1 MTEQQAR
8 RVPVALLAVVLAQAI
23 AGLIW
28 AGGAA
33 ARITALEDDVASRGL
48 VLERLARLEEQGAAT
63 GRAVERIER
72 RMEGR

>member
-1 MTEQQAR
+1 MTEPMIR

-28 AGGAA
+28 AGSAA
-33 ARITALEDDVASRGL
+33 ARISALEDEVASRGQ

-63 GRAVERIER
+63 RQAVERIER
-72 RMEGR
+72 KLEGL